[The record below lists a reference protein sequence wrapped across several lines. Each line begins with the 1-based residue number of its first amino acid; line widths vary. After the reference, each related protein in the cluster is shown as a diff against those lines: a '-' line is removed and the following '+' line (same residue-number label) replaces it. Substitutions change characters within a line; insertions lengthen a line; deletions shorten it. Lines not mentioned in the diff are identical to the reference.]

1 MKKSKKSND
10 KKKIVELKHN
20 KFQWLIFCRTDI
32 IFLENVQRRSQMK
45 YYLAPMEGITGY
57 VYRNAYAKSFH
68 NIDKYFTPFI
78 PAAKKM
84 SKKNPFFWKEFGIFF
99 NSSCVVEGQCV
110 VGSVI
115 YVSCLFNLFY
125 CLLNAYIFIKYFQSI

>member
-57 VYRNAYAKSFH
+57 EYLKAYQKLGGK
-68 NIDKYFTPFI
+68 I
-78 PAAKKM
+78 
-84 SKKNPFFWKEFGIFF
+84 E
-99 NSSCVVEGQCV
+99 
-110 VGSVI
+110 
-115 YVSCLFNLFY
+115 
-125 CLLNAYIFIKYFQSI
+125 